1 MAIDFHDLTSI
12 SAMLKNVY
20 GTGLKNQFADEK
32 TTYNL
37 FPKSDRKP
45 RGLGYVF
52 GTRWARAQGVGARRE
67 SEMLPDPLAGKY
79 VQGTISPKY
88 IYGTLRMTGP
98 AIEASKGD
106 MAAFVEGLSD
116 SINDIYEAM
125 IVDLNRQAC
134 GDGFGLLGT
143 LSATSDTL
151 TTSTTT
157 WTITLDNDTGVMRLI
172 PGMVVDF
179 FEAGAIDESSVASR
193 VASIDP
199 VAKTAEMEFNDGTY
213 KTNHPIVAARSYSIA
228 AATVASGAFAV
239 RSGAREAAHATSNTP
254 VEMTGLDGI
263 FDDGT
268 LLATFENITVA
279 SYPMWQA
286 SVLGNSSVN
295 RELTLDLMLQALD
308 VTRTSSGKSVKTM
321 RMGLGQRRKYA
332 NLLLPDVRFS
342 PGQLRGGYEVLTFAG
357 GDGSVEMVI
366 DPALSPN
373 KIYCEPEGAI
383 MKYEMTPLGWGKLD
397 QQIHQRQGYDEWD
410 QFLRVYTNLGVEQRN
425 SLTLIKDLVEP
436 SLYSSQ

>member
-1 MAIDFHDLTSI
+1 MTIDFHDLTSI

-125 IVDLNRQAC
+125 VVDLNRQAC
-134 GDGFGLLGT
+134 GDGFGLLAT
-143 LSATSDTL
+143 LSAASDAL
-151 TTSTTT
+151 TTSSTT
-157 WTITLDNDTGVMRLI
+157 WTITMDNDTGVMRLI

-179 FEAGAIDESSVASR
+179 FNGTAIDESAIASR
-193 VASIDP
+193 VASINP

-213 KTNHPIVAARSYSIA
+213 KTNHPIIAARSYTVA
-228 AATVASGAFAV
+228 TDTVASGSFVV
-239 RSGAREAAHATSNTP
+239 RSGAREASHATSNTP
-254 VEMTGLDGI
+254 VEITGIDGI

-279 SYPMWQA
+279 SYPMWKA
-286 SVLGNSSVN
+286 NILGNSSVN

-308 VTRTSSGKSVKTM
+308 VTRTQSGKSVKTM

-342 PGQLRGGYEVLTFAG
+342 PGQLKGGYEVLSFAG

-383 MKYEMTPLGWGKLD
+383 QKYEMTPLGWGKLD

-410 QFLRVYTNLGVEQRN
+410 QFLRVYTNLGCEQRN
-425 SLTLIKDLVEP
+425 NLTLIKDLVEP
-436 SLYSSQ
+436 SLYS